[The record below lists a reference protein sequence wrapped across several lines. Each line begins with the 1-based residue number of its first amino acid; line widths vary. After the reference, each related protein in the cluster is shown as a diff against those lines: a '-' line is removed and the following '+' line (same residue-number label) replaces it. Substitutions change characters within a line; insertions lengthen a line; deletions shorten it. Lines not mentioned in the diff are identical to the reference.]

1 MLDIL
6 GFLFEIDPYIWIAS
20 FACFSLLCNMR
31 DINQAFKKN
40 GIWSM
45 TKVMLLTLTVGAIV
59 GVFAKIL
66 ILFVTI
72 GLMGAV

>member
-1 MLDIL
+1 MTDIL
-6 GFLFEIDPYIWIAS
+6 DIDPYIWIAS

-31 DINQAFKKN
+31 DINQTFKKN
-40 GIWSM
+40 GIWAM

-66 ILFVTI
+66 ILFVAI

>member
-1 MLDIL
+1 MTDIL
-6 GFLFEIDPYIWIAS
+6 DIDPYIWIAS
-20 FACFSLLCNMR
+20 FACLSLLCNMR
-31 DINQAFKKN
+31 DINQTFKKN
-40 GIWSM
+40 GIWAM

-59 GVFAKIL
+59 GVIANIF